1 MRNKDEN
8 KAKNILINNSW
19 FRDYYY
25 IKEVIESCIEN
36 VLITNGV
43 YNPIKTIMNARRW
56 GFNLLRNKIDGL
68 CDRYPTLDTEIR
80 SIYYTYMDD
89 LRNIF
94 ESSFNKISNKLDES
108 NG

>member
-8 KAKNILINNSW
+8 KAKNILIDNSW

-36 VLITNGV
+36 TVITNGE
-43 YNPIKTIMNARRW
+43 YNPIKSIMNARRW
-56 GFNLLRNKIDGL
+56 GFNLLRNKIDRL
-68 CDRYPTLDTEIR
+68 CDKYSALDAEIR
-80 SIYYTYMDD
+80 SIYNTYIDD

-94 ESSFNKISNKLDES
+94 ESSFNKIS
-108 NG
+108 